1 MDPLI
6 SLVNFVVKPGAS
18 KCTVVVLRNFF
29 AFVFGIGLVSWQ
41 FTSANPPVPLRT
53 LSTASRVVASLQD
66 QQYPTHVSA
75 QAVVLPD
82 QWWHTRP
89 FKSGPVWYR
98 LVFDLPHTEEP
109 LWGVFIQRA
118 CSTADV
124 YLNGV
129 LIHSGGS
136 MAEPVARN
144 CFIPQLASVP
154 SSLLK
159 LQGNQLD
166 IKLQGYALQNVS
178 FRERSGG
185 LSEVLVGPY
194 PKLEKKWK
202 SQNTWG
208 MTLLHVLTVVTS
220 VIAVLVL
227 WFGWI
232 NRRENQMIYL
242 GLLIL
247 MWNLSTARISVPHLP
262 WSNSTVEFLVPTIF
276 ALIAALA
283 VQFLRC
289 YGNLKM
295 HPLVIL
301 VCLQCILLPVSLLL
315 LGPDLLFMASSAW
328 YVLMALEVMVVCGFY
343 FVACWRRKE
352 ARMWVTNS
360 IMLALAGWILV
371 EQTGYF
377 AWLHPMQLS
386 MVHFLVPTAFAVF
399 GIRQLQAF
407 ARALVSVEASRAVL
421 ESRVAQASLEMERSY
436 AQMAELRVE
445 QVTES
450 ERKRIAGDLHD
461 DLGAKLLTIV
471 HTSESERISS
481 LAREAL
487 EEMRLSVKG
496 LTGRP
501 MKVADALADWR
512 AETVLRLGQAGVE
525 VDWRSPAEDL
535 TQQFSARAFVQ
546 TTRILREAVSN
557 VIKHSGASHCKV
569 LCSLGDLDFVL
580 VVQDN
585 GKGISMELDGKLDR
599 GHGMASM
606 KHRAKQMQG
615 QCLVESGPGYGTVI
629 RLSLPL

>member
-1 MDPLI
+1 
-6 SLVNFVVKPGAS
+6 
-18 KCTVVVLRNFF
+18 VVLRKFF
-29 AFVFGIGLVSWQ
+29 ALVLGILLASWQ
-41 FTSANPPVPLRT
+41 FTSANPSVPLRT
-53 LSTASRVVASLQD
+53 LNAASRIDASVQD
-66 QQYPTHVSA
+66 QQYPTHVGA

-82 QWWHTRP
+82 LWWRSRP
-89 FKSGPVWYR
+89 FENGPVWYR
-98 LVFDLPHTEEP
+98 LVFDLPSLEAP
-109 LWGVFIQRA
+109 LWGIFIQRT

-124 YLNGV
+124 YLNGA

-154 SSLLK
+154 RNLLR
-159 LQGNQLD
+159 LQSNQLD
-166 IKLQGYALQNVS
+166 IKLQGFALQNVS

-185 LSEVLVGPY
+185 LSEVVVGPY
-194 PKLEKKWK
+194 SQLEKRWQ
-202 SQNTWG
+202 SQSTWG
-208 MTLLHVLTVVTS
+208 ITLLHVLTVVTS

-247 MWNLSTARISVPHLP
+247 IWNLSTFRISAPRLP
-262 WSNSTVEFLVPTIF
+262 WSNATVELLVPAVF
-276 ALIAALA
+276 AIIAALA

-295 HPLVIL
+295 RPLV
-301 VCLQCILLPVSLLL
+301 VWVYLQCILVPLSLWL
-315 LGPDLLFMASSAW
+315 LGADHLFMASSAW

-343 FVACWRRKE
+343 FVACWRRQE

-377 AWLHPMQLS
+377 SWLHPMQLS
-386 MVHFLVPTAFAVF
+386 MVHFLVPAAFAVF

-407 ARALVSVEASRAVL
+407 ARALVSVEASRDVL
-421 ESRVAQASLEMERSY
+421 ESRVAQASSEMQRSY

-445 QVTES
+445 QVTEK

-569 LCSLGDLDFVL
+569 QCTLGALDFVL